1 MELNLKKE
9 VNTYLFV
16 LFKLMGGFFLASLGI
31 VFMINANL
39 GLSPW
44 DVLHKGITNVI
55 PITMGQANIVV
66 GVVVVIAS
74 VFLGVKIGIG
84 TILNTIFIGVFID
97 LITMSKLIPVVHN
110 LFIGII
116 MLIIGMLLLGLG
128 TCIYLSCES
137 GCGPRDGLMT
147 ALTKITK
154 KPVKV
159 VRGSIEIGA
168 LILGWILG
176 GSVGLGTIIKELGL
190 GYFVQM
196 RCKVLKINIADLKH
210 RSIVSVLKYIK
221 ESKF

>member
-84 TILNTIFIGVFID
+84 TQF
-97 LITMSKLIPVVHN
+97 
-110 LFIGII
+110 
-116 MLIIGMLLLGLG
+116 LLE
-128 TCIYLSCES
+128 YL
-137 GCGPRDGLMT
+137 
-147 ALTKITK
+147 
-154 KPVKV
+154 
-159 VRGSIEIGA
+159 
-168 LILGWILG
+168 
-176 GSVGLGTIIKELGL
+176 
-190 GYFVQM
+190 
-196 RCKVLKINIADLKH
+196 
-210 RSIVSVLKYIK
+210 
-221 ESKF
+221 

>member
-31 VFMINANL
+31 VFMIKANL

-44 DVLHKGITNVI
+44 DVLHQGITKVM

-66 GVVVVIAS
+66 GIIVVISS

-84 TILNTIFIGVFID
+84 TILNTIFIGIFID
-97 LITMSKLIPVVHN
+97 LITMMNIISLVDN
-110 LFIGII
+110 LFIGIV
-116 MLIIGMLLLGLG
+116 MLVIGMVFMGLG
-128 TCIYLSCES
+128 TCIYLSCEL

-147 ALTKITK
+147 ALTRITK

-159 VRGSIEIGA
+159 IRTTIEVCA
-168 LILGWILG
+168 LICGWLLG
-176 GSVGLGTIIKELGL
+176 GYVGIGTIITAIGL
-190 GYFVQM
+190 GYIIQM
-196 RCKVLKINIADLKH
+196 WCKILKLDIAVLNH
-210 RSIVSVLKYIK
+210 RSIIEDIKKIIEKY
-221 ESKF
+221 